1 MALSLTKKAS
11 IEGTGIRVK
20 LLIIEALVVVLPFL
34 VLAYIIYTNQ
44 VFLDSYQ
51 MFFLVLI
58 LILILAGLMTL
69 RRIFDRFLMLNTLMK
84 NTLAQDEVMI
94 DIHKDK
100 DELRQISIS
109 FNSLMNKFEA
119 TTSDLTQRVL
129 ELFTVK
135 ELIEVASKSLNIDDL
150 LNLLLEKSMAVSNA
164 TIGSVFL
171 VESEKERFRV
181 VASKGLELG
190 PGGVSYIKFEQ
201 SIVQSVVFERK
212 PLLIENIETDSRTRK
227 PNNPKYG
234 PPSFM
239 SMPIFSQEN
248 LLAVL
253 NLSHKETNAVFD
265 VNDQQILSILIAEIG
280 FALENAQLHS
290 ELEEHLKNLENR
302 TKELHLAN
310 DKLQQEVTERKRAEV
325 ELQKSREI
333 ALDANRAKSDF
344 LANMSH
350 EIRTP
355 LNHIIGFTELVVD
368 KKVGELNEVQEDYLN
383 DVLHSSKHLLA
394 LINDILDLSK
404 VEAGKLELE
413 SSDVNLKLLLEK
425 SMTMIKEESM
435 KHQIKLL
442 MDLGEVPETINAD
455 ERKLRQILY
464 NLLSNAVKFTFKG
477 GSITLAARHLLLVDG
492 LLKRR
497 DGREIVSP
505 LPGDRWPTS
514 HGNFVEISVTDTGIG
529 IKRED
534 LDRIF
539 NPFEQMDSSA
549 SRKYQ
554 GTGLG
559 LSLTRSLVELH
570 GGRIWVESEGGTK
583 GSTFRFVIPI

>member
-1 MALSLTKKAS
+1 
-11 IEGTGIRVK
+11 
-20 LLIIEALVVVLPFL
+20 
-34 VLAYIIYTNQ
+34 
-44 VFLDSYQ
+44 
-51 MFFLVLI
+51 
-58 LILILAGLMTL
+58 
-69 RRIFDRFLMLNTLMK
+69 
-84 NTLAQDEVMI
+84 
-94 DIHKDK
+94 
-100 DELRQISIS
+100 
-109 FNSLMNKFEA
+109 
-119 TTSDLTQRVL
+119 
-129 ELFTVK
+129 
-135 ELIEVASKSLNIDDL
+135 
-150 LNLLLEKSMAVSNA
+150 
-164 TIGSVFL
+164 
-171 VESEKERFRV
+171 
-181 VASKGLELG
+181 
-190 PGGVSYIKFEQ
+190 
-201 SIVQSVVFERK
+201 
-212 PLLIENIETDSRTRK
+212 
-227 PNNPKYG
+227 
-234 PPSFM
+234 M

-570 GGRIWVESEGGTK
+570 GGRIWVESEGGAK